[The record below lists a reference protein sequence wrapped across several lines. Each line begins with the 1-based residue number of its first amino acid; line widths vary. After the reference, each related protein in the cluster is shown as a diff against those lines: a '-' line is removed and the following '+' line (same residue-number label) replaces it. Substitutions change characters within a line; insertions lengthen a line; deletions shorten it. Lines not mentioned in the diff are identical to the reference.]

1 MGKIF
6 IMTNHSGGG
15 GGADTSVVT
24 ATSSDVLIGKII
36 VNADGEPI
44 SGTMANNGTVN
55 QTLSAGGSYTILEGY
70 HSGAGKVNAKT
81 LAEQTI
87 ANATADQILS
97 GSTAWVNGSQIT
109 GTMTNQ
115 GSKSSSVNAGD
126 SYTIP
131 AGYHDGTGKVTGNA
145 LSSQTSGTAAAGDIV
160 KGRTAWVNGSQV
172 TGTMPNNGAVAPSA
186 LGAGGSY
193 TIPAGYHNG
202 SGKVTVQSL
211 ATMTASGDATAA
223 QILSGKK
230 AYVDGSLIT
239 GSMTDNGAKTSSLNC
254 GGSYTIPAG
263 YHNGSGK
270 ITANSLSSQTGV
282 DSGKYAVTA
291 AYMLTGYQGWV
302 NGSKISGTMSSM
314 GAQTK
319 TITPSRSAQT
329 YTIPAGYHNGSGKV
343 TVSAVTAFKTGSV
356 ASSAS
361 KSTQFTATSG
371 YKANMYTVT
380 IPTGFNV
387 TGYIVWRNDSY
398 AMCGFT
404 PFAGDP
410 TTFYVQNEKNFN
422 ERNVWKITSNV
433 NTQLVLPFYVSG
445 TYNYYIYGY

>member
-24 ATSSDVLIGKII
+24 ATASDVLVGKII

-97 GSTAWVNGSQIT
+97 GSTAWVNGTQVT

-115 GSKSSSVNAGD
+115 GSKSSSVNAGG

-160 KGRTAWVNGSQV
+160 KDRTAWVNGSQV
-172 TGTMPNNGAVAPSA
+172 TGTMTNHGAVAPSA

-193 TIPAGYHNG
+193 TIPEGYHNG
-202 SGKVTVQSL
+202 QGKVTVQSL
-211 ATMTASGDATAA
+211 ATITASGDATAA
-223 QILSGKK
+223 QILTGKK
-230 AYVDGSLIT
+230 AYVDGTLVTGTMANQGTQNKTIT
-239 GSMTDNGAKTSSLNC
+239 PSTSAQ
-254 GGSYTIPAG
+254 SYTIPAG
-263 YHNGSGK
+263 YHSGSGKVTINAIPSSYVSISGGITFFKDGAFGPMVSNLGLGKYRPRSFSSDGNGAYNVTAWSGDQTAINSSDLIVMENPNGSGK
-270 ITANSLSSQTGV
+270 IYLFNVFKYSWCTRKTMNFNNISACTLDCSYGSSGTKASMWFYNVSTQKMKYKTFSALDATVSLSDITGDCV
-282 DSGKYAVTA
+282 FGVYRS
-291 AYMLTGYQGWV
+291 
-302 NGSKISGTMSSM
+302 SGTNGYKVSSM
-314 GAQTK
+314 
-319 TITPSRSAQT
+319 I
-329 YTIPAGYHNGSGKV
+329 
-343 TVSAVTAFKTGSV
+343 
-356 ASSAS
+356 
-361 KSTQFTATSG
+361 FT
-371 YKANMYTVT
+371 
-380 IPTGFNV
+380 
-387 TGYIVWRNDSY
+387 
-398 AMCGFT
+398 
-404 PFAGDP
+404 
-410 TTFYVQNEKNFN
+410 
-422 ERNVWKITSNV
+422 
-433 NTQLVLPFYVSG
+433 
-445 TYNYYIYGY
+445 